1 MSMRDKADAVT
12 CHLNYSPGD
21 ATSCAGLLDSLR
33 GTVVSSLSA
42 ILYILFRQ
50 LRRRKG
56 ASTVSGASGDPN
68 PSWLLQQDD
77 VRKML
82 GTSAAIRKRRNCR

>member
-50 LRRRKG
+50 LRRRK
-56 ASTVSGASGDPN
+56 APQ
-68 PSWLLQQDD
+68 LFRELQ
-77 VRKML
+77 VTRTRV
-82 GTSAAIRKRRNCR
+82 GCCSRTT